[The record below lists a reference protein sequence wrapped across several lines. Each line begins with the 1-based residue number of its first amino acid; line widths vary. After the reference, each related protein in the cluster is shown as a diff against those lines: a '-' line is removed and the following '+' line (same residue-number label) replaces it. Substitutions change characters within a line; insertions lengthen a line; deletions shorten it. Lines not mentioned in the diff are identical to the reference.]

1 MHACESYHFICFVS
15 TSRLRAQQQWKPIGA
30 VNILSFQFC
39 NPHKWLSNGNWHVSE
54 QRDKKRRK
62 MRLSVR
68 LRSRCTLKSQRQDNT
83 SGLFWWTYLA
93 TQQKQYVWCENRAL
107 ISKCSLCDA
116 PFHYRNDIEI
126 QMWRK
131 IIRCYFLFSLRPLL
145 YLQDATTEIPHIWYI
160 PQR

>member
-1 MHACESYHFICFVS
+1 MHVNHIILFVS
-15 TSRLRAQQQWKPIGA
+15 FLPPVSVLNSNENQSVLWTFFF
-30 VNILSFQFC
+30 FQFC